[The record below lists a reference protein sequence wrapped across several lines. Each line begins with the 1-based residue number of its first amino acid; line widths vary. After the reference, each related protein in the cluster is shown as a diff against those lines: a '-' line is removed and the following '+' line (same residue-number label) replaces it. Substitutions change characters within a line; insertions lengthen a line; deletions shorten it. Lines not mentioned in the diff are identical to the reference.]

1 MIKMLCGQFSDE
13 AVTIELLHTVS
24 SVCLEYN
31 IVWHIFASYNG
42 IFSYSKWM
50 WENVKTEYNSK
61 LANPVA
67 IYDLLSTDY
76 FEIIKNINL
85 FGMHCKFWLMPIISF
100 VMADNQ

>member
-1 MIKMLCGQFSDE
+1 MLCGQFSDE

-50 WENVKTEYNSK
+50 
-61 LANPVA
+61 
-67 IYDLLSTDY
+67 
-76 FEIIKNINL
+76 
-85 FGMHCKFWLMPIISF
+85 
-100 VMADNQ
+100 